1 MIGAAMKKIFLIA
14 LTAVVLTAALAS
26 CSRRNQYEDQL
37 ESQKEAESLDAI
49 PETNGNIMGENAP
62 DYQTPIML
70 KTGNTPFYKDKKL
83 EDLKAVYR
91 NTGKT
96 DISIIPTGRMFC
108 NQNYTKQYFYNKL
121 TGNFSAWCSDP
132 LCDGSDCI
140 WKSSILY
147 IQYVSDDH
155 LYFLASVNES
165 GNEYGV
171 FRCDFQRNHIEK
183 IIDVPF
189 YSFPRPDRDGDGKPD
204 GYEGFMDEVE
214 VVFEDND
221 QVYYLQSHY
230 EQNNE
235 DAISSL
241 YTLNLSTM
249 EKHNIS
255 GDIDLVEVTV
265 IGESIYYTTTQ
276 DRNILFKADLDFSNP
291 ELFQK
296 NVYIGQYNDQ
306 YMIIEDRNTVSRYA
320 YNLENGQTYAIND
333 IYGEVYLS
341 GNYLYYTRNLTE
353 KEIADDPLKDYYTF
367 TWEEESPRPNGKPV
381 QRESNT
387 QGAGKI
393 YRVRIDQEKAPE
405 ECVFQLTFK
414 DVPIRIKSI
423 EMDGEVIY
431 ISFHNQDGFKNYYN
445 QTFAGDEN
453 QTICYGL
460 VDLQNGSVTILELP
474 NEE

>member
-1 MIGAAMKKIFLIA
+1 MKKLLLLA
-14 LTAVVLTAALAS
+14 LTVTLLLTSLAS
-26 CSRRNQYEDQL
+26 CSRRGQYEDIL
-37 ESQKEAESLDAI
+37 ESKKEAESLDAI
-49 PETNGNIMGENAP
+49 PETNGNITGEKAP
-62 DYQTPIML
+62 DYETPVIL
-70 KTGNTPFYKDKKL
+70 KTGNSSFYEGKTL
-83 EDLKAVYR
+83 EELKAICR
-91 NTGKT
+91 NTGKS
-96 DISIIPTGRMFC
+96 DISIIPTGKMYYNRD
-108 NQNYTKQYFYNKL
+108 YTKQYFYNKL

-140 WKSSILY
+140 WISSMLY
-147 IQYVSDDH
+147 IQYISDDH
-155 LYFLASVNES
+155 LYFLATVNES
-165 GNEYGV
+165 GDEYGI

-183 IIDVPF
+183 IIDIA
-189 YSFPRPDRDGDGKPD
+189 YYIIPRPDMDGDGKPD

-214 VVFEDND
+214 VVYEDND

-230 EQNNE
+230 EQSNQE
-235 DAISSL
+235 AISSL
-241 YTLNLSTM
+241 YALNLNTM
-249 EKHNIS
+249 EKHIIS
-255 GDIDLVEVTV
+255 GEVDLVEVTV

-276 DRNILFKADLDFSNP
+276 DRNNLYKADLKFSNP

-296 NVYIGQYNDQ
+296 NAYISQYNDQ

-320 YNLENGQTYAIND
+320 YNLENGKTYAIND

-393 YRVRIDQEKAPE
+393 YRVQIDQEKAPE

-431 ISFHNQDGFKNYYN
+431 ISFHNHDGFKNYYN
-445 QTFAGDEN
+445 QEFAGDEN

-460 VDLQNGSVTILELP
+460 VDLQNGSVTILEIP
-474 NEE
+474 QTE